1 MAEAT
6 DHLTQI
12 VRSGDPERYLS
23 VLYAPEDRR
32 TALLSLYA
40 FNIEV
45 ARVRDAVRE
54 PMPGEIR
61 LQWWREAIEA
71 DDERNEHPTAAALT
85 GAIRRFGFSRQ
96 SLLTLLEARV
106 FDLYH
111 DPMPDRATLEGYCGE
126 TASSLLLILALAA
139 GGEAGAALAD
149 ACGHAGV
156 AQSLAGL
163 AMRSGSLRAAGKCYL
178 PADLLAATGLTAE
191 TWLRE
196 PWDERHARAV
206 SAFVALAREHRD
218 RAVAAIGALEPGLRP
233 VFLPLAPVPA
243 YLAATLDAG
252 PQLLQRMPDI
262 SPLRRQWLFARA
274 AWGWFPAS

>member
-1 MAEAT
+1 MA
-6 DHLTQI
+6 
-12 VRSGDPERYLS
+12 GDPVLLALRHADPDRYLAA
-23 VLYAPEDRR
+23 LYLPQRLRA
-32 TALLSLYA
+32 AAIALYA
-40 FNIEV
+40 FNAEIS
-45 ARVRDAVRE
+45 AIGHRVRE
-54 PMPGEIR
+54 PMAGEVR
-61 LQWWREAIEA
+61 LQWWRDAIKA

-139 GGEAGAALAD
+139 GGEAGTALAD

-178 PADLLAATGLTAE
+178 PADLLAATGLTPE

-206 SAFVALAREHRD
+206 SAFVALAREHRE
-218 RAVAAIGALEPGLRP
+218 RAVAAIGALEPALRP

-252 PQLLQRMPDI
+252 PRLLQRVPDI